1 LEAADQGDDVVILE
15 DRATLLD
22 DSAVGGTMPA
32 VVRAYADVPR
42 RWSVEEWANTFA
54 EAIRITP
61 ARLVSW
67 MTGPGSPPQ
76 RRTIRFGG

>member
-1 LEAADQGDDVVILE
+1 
-15 DRATLLD
+15 
-22 DSAVGGTMPA
+22 MPA